1 MTHACGGWACVQMKI
16 TVRGSEMVYPAA
28 ETPRRRLW
36 NSGPD
41 LVVPR
46 FHTPSVYFFRRRD
59 AEGNDLAAADG
70 SFFDGARMRRAL
82 AEALVPFY
90 PMAGRLGRDE
100 DGRVEIDCN
109 AGGVLFQEADAPD
122 ATVDDFGDFAPTMEL
137 KRLIPTV
144 EYTDDISAFPL
155 LVLQDCRLGRALVAA
170 VRCGGACAGSAGA
183 ELPVMTHG
191 RAPTLIRA
199 RGDVART
206 LLCLDMAAVS
216 AVTVL
221 PVVLP
226 IPVGTPEDD
235 ERHLREVTHFK
246 CGGVAIGVGMQHH
259 VADGFSGLHFINSW
273 ADLCRGVPI
282 AVMPYIDRSLLRAR
296 DPPTPAY
303 PHVEYQPAPAMLSE
317 PPQAPL
323 TAKPA
328 TPPTAVAI
336 FRLSRAELGRL
347 RSQVPP
353 REGAPR
359 FSTYAVLAAHVWR
372 CASLARGLPADQPTK
387 LYCATDGR
395 QRLQPPL
402 PDGYFG
408 NVIFTATPLADAG
421 TVTAGVAEGA
431 AVIQAA
437 LDRMDDGYCRSA
449 LDYLELQ
456 PDLSALVRGAHTFR
470 CPNLGLTSWVR
481 LPIHDADFGWGRP
494 VFMGPGG
501 IAYEGL
507 AFVLPSANRDG
518 SLSVAI
524 SLQAEHMEKFRKLIY
539 DL

>member
-1 MTHACGGWACVQMKI
+1 MKI
-16 TVRGSEMVYPAA
+16 TVRGSEMVYPAE

-46 FHTPSVYFFRRRD
+46 FHTPSVYFFRRKD
-59 AEGNDLAAADG
+59 AEGKDLTAADG

-90 PMAGRLGRDE
+90 PMAGRLARDE

-122 ATVDDFGDFAPTMEL
+122 AVVDDFGDFAPTMEL

-155 LVLQDCRLGRALVAA
+155 LVLQ
-170 VRCGGACAGSAGA
+170 
-183 ELPVMTHG
+183 
-191 RAPTLIRA
+191 
-199 RGDVART
+199 
-206 LLCLDMAAVS
+206 
-216 AVTVL
+216 
-221 PVVLP
+221 
-226 IPVGTPEDD
+226 
-235 ERHLREVTHFK
+235 VTHFK

-282 AVMPYIDRSLLRAR
+282 AVMPYIDRSHLRAR
-296 DPPTPAY
+296 DPPAPTY
-303 PHVEYQPAPAMLSE
+303 PHIEYQPAPAMLSE
-317 PPQAPL
+317 PPPQAPL
-323 TAKPA
+323 TAKPV
-328 TPPTAVAI
+328 TPPAAVAI
-336 FRLSRAELGRL
+336 FKLSRADLGRL
-347 RSQVPP
+347 RSCIPAP
-353 REGAPR
+353 APGAPR

-395 QRLQPPL
+395 QRLQPAL
-402 PDGYFG
+402 PEGYFG

-539 DL
+539 DF